1 MKTLELK
8 GSLRE
13 SVGKRS
19 TKDLRKSDLI
29 PCVLYGGNNKDGNLH
44 FYIPENR
51 FHPLIFTSDA
61 YLVKLDIEGKKHD
74 AILQDVQYHPVT
86 DSVIHADFIRVTEGK
101 KITMKIPVRLTGTS
115 VGLKSGG
122 KLRQR
127 RRYLKVRGLVKD
139 MPEYCDIDITDVD
152 IGNFVKISE
161 LAYDNLEILDPP
173 RAMVVGVV
181 SSRLIAKGLREP
193 VAEEVEAEEPEVV
206 KAEEGEVEG
215 EVEGEAEGKGE
226 GKEEKEKEGK
236 EKSSQ

>member
-8 GSLRE
+8 GSLRK

-19 TKDLRKSDLI
+19 TKNLRQADLI
-29 PCVLYGGNNKDGNLH
+29 PCVLYGGDHEDENIH

-51 FHPLIFTSDA
+51 FQSLIFTSDA
-61 YLVKLDIEGKKHD
+61 YLVKLDIDGEKHD

-101 KITMKIPVRLTGTS
+101 KITMRIPIRLTGTS
-115 VGLKSGG
+115 AGLKSGG

-161 LAYDNLEILDPP
+161 LEYDNLEILDPP
-173 RAMVVGVV
+173 RAMVIGVV

-206 KAEEGEVEG
+206 EAEEGEAEG
-215 EVEGEAEGKGE
+215 EAEGEGEGEAEGKAEGKE
-226 GKEEKEKEGK
+226 GKEE
-236 EKSSQ
+236 SSQ